1 MTREQQ
7 RQLGKLKTALPKLIK
22 ELAKEKKLKKKDFML
37 YNKNGDLFFDCQI
50 FVSVN
55 DANECICS
63 TSERFKPMWLD
74 ELFWELLG
82 MEENEKEPVSLRA
95 IGAYTVGGAPIYEKE
110 TILSYW
116 TEEELR
122 GVVEEYVNHFSQS
135 INDTDYSIFEDT
147 LQEGYHSEL
156 RTALYYIHTKQ
167 YQKALEVVGD
177 RRGCFENR
185 GLDIN
190 DAIREYVNGEM
201 KGSRL

>member
-7 RQLGKLKTALPKLIK
+7 RQLRELKTALPKMIK
-22 ELAKEKKLKKKDFML
+22 GLAREKKLGKKDFML
-37 YNKNGDLFFDCQI
+37 YSKNGDLFFDCQI

-63 TSERFKPMWLD
+63 TSENFKPMWLD

-82 MEENEKEPVSLRA
+82 MEENKKEPVSLRA

-110 TILSYW
+110 TILSSW

-135 INDTDYSIFEDT
+135 INDTDYSVFEDM

-190 DAIREYVNGEM
+190 DAIREYVNGKM
-201 KGSRL
+201 MGSRQ